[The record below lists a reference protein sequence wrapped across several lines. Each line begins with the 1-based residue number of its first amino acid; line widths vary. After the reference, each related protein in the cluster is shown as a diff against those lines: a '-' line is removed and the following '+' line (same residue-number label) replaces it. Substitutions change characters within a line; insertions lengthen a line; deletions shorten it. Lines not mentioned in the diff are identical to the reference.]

1 MCFVT
6 NLTKG
11 EIVSA
16 KDYIPSVLSNL
27 WCQNHYYTTCYIT
40 GYVKF
45 SQEINIDEQATLTT
59 CIALKKKISRR
70 KTHSRSHLSSQHM
83 FQVYKISRS
92 LQDYSRE
99 KCKTSFKLELHQLK
113 TLSSLNYFKTSRSL
127 VLSFNVPTLVL
138 GLIDHRLTL
147 EVGHFGYI
155 IHIFILHMYGPFL
168 DLV

>member
-59 CIALKKKISRR
+59 CIALKKKDSLKI
-70 KTHSRSHLSSQHM
+70 TFEFSQDKI
-83 FQVYKISRS
+83 QAYKNSRS
-92 LQDYSRE
+92 LQATQE
-99 KCKTSFKLELHQLK
+99 KMQDFFKLELHLLK
-113 TLSSLNYFKTSRSL
+113 TFSSLNYYKTSRSL

-155 IHIFILHMYGPFL
+155 IHIYILHMYRPFL